1 MPVMPVMSAMSAM
14 SVFPSKILPEQRSV
28 TEVVNHSVTDLVTDI
43 VSRVTT
49 RALCALVLGVAV
61 FATPVAHA
69 SDDDGAVATI
79 QAATV
84 KQVLQDEVRVTFS
97 TQATGTTAPEVNR
110 KLAAALDGARNG
122 FQVPEG
128 VEVST
133 GNFSVFLD
141 YGKDNQPKGWTGR
154 ASLAVVSTNLDE
166 ASTVIEHFGKTLA
179 VSSLRFSLSRE
190 ARQAY
195 EKQMMKD
202 LAGDFAD
209 RAKAATEAFGFE
221 DYDLIGLD
229 FTGGANFSPR
239 PMMQRMD
246 AVSMRGE
253 AGPDLSLEP
262 SMTEVE
268 ISVTGQIRMK

>member
-1 MPVMPVMSAMSAM
+1 MPVIPC
-14 SVFPSKILPEQRSV
+14 KILPGQRSV
-28 TEVVNHSVTDLVTDI
+28 TEVVNHLVSDI
-43 VSRVTT
+43 VSRAVT
-49 RALCALVLGVAV
+49 RSLCALVLGAAV
-61 FATPVAHA
+61 FATPVAQA

-110 KLAAALDGARNG
+110 KLAAALDGARDG
-122 FQVPEG
+122 FQIPDG

-166 ASTVIEHFGKTLA
+166 ASTVIEHFGKSLA

-195 EKQMMKD
+195 
-202 LAGDFAD
+202 
-209 RAKAATEAFGFE
+209 
-221 DYDLIGLD
+221 
-229 FTGGANFSPR
+229 
-239 PMMQRMD
+239 
-246 AVSMRGE
+246 
-253 AGPDLSLEP
+253 
-262 SMTEVE
+262 
-268 ISVTGQIRMK
+268 